1 MSRFIRIL
9 ALSGLGLFLAL
20 AGTTAF
26 AQTTAFT
33 YQGSLNNGASPANGN
48 YDIEVDVFDAA
59 TGGNYFNTITTAD
72 VPVVNGIFS
81 VKLDLGANIFPGAA
95 RFLQVKVR
103 QSGGSAWTVLNPRQQ
118 VTSAPYAVQSLN
130 AATAANATNAAQLGG
145 VAASQYIQTNDPRL
159 TDARPPLPG
168 SDNYIRNMPV
178 GTGQTGANFW
188 VTGIGKASILD
199 ADEYRVFNNR
209 ILAGTTNGSNNL
221 IVGIYANLAN
231 GGGFNNSFIG
241 YSAGRN
247 QTTGSGNTFT
257 GSWSGQANTT
267 GSNNS
272 YYGSQMGFSG
282 GPGSTGNFNSSFGHR
297 SGEGL
302 WNSNG
307 SLNSFFGTGS
317 GFSNSSGSS
326 NMFAGHDAGSANSTG
341 SFNTTIG
348 ENADLGAGNLTNATA
363 IGSKSFVTQNNSL
376 VLGSINGVN
385 GATADTNVGIGTT
398 TPASKL
404 HVNGT
409 VRVTN
414 GAVYITNPNTV
425 IITSPNGACWGI
437 TVNNS
442 GALATFPITPCP

>member
-1 MSRFIRIL
+1 MSSFFRIV
-9 ALSGLGLFLAL
+9 ALSVVGLFLTLGITPAS
-20 AGTTAF
+20 
-26 AQTTAFT
+26 AQTTEFT
-33 YQGSLNNGASPANGN
+33 YQGSLNNGASPASGN
-48 YDIEVDVFDAA
+48 YDVEIDVFDAA
-59 TGGNYFNTITTAD
+59 VGGNYFNTITASNI
-72 VPVVNGIFS
+72 PVVNGIFS
-81 VKLDLGANIFPGAA
+81 LKLDLGANIFPGSP
-95 RFLQVKVR
+95 RFLHVKVR
-103 QSGGSAWTVLNPRQQ
+103 QSGGSVWTILSPRQQ
-118 VTSAPYAVQSLN
+118 VTSVPYAVQSLN
-130 AATAANATNAAQLGG
+130 AANAANAAQLGG
-145 VAASQYIQTNDPRL
+145 IAASQFVQTSDPRL
-159 TDARPPLPG
+159 TDARTPLPG

-178 GTGQTGANFW
+178 GQGQTGANFW
-188 VTGIGKASILD
+188 VTGIGKANILE
-199 ADEYRVFNNR
+199 AEEYRVFNSR

-221 IVGIYANLAN
+221 LVGIYANLAN

-257 GSWSGQANTT
+257 GSWAGQANTT

-272 YYGSQMGFSG
+272 YYGSQMGYSG
-282 GPGSTGNFNSSFGHR
+282 GPGSTGNFNSTFGHR

-302 WNSNG
+302 WNSSG

-317 GFSNSSGSS
+317 GFSNSTGSS
-326 NMFAGHDAGSANSTG
+326 NMFAGHDSGSANTTG

-348 ENADLGAGNLTNATA
+348 ENADLATGNLTNATA
-363 IGSKSFVTQNNSL
+363 IGSKSFVAQSNSL

-398 TPASKL
+398 TPANKL

-409 VRVTN
+409 IRVTN
-414 GAVYITNPNTV
+414 GAVYITNPNTL

-442 GALATFPITPCP
+442 GGLATFPVTPCP

>member
-1 MSRFIRIL
+1 V
-9 ALSGLGLFLAL
+9 LGLFLVLGITPAS
-20 AGTTAF
+20 
-26 AQTTAFT
+26 AQTTEFT

-48 YDIEVDVFDAA
+48 YDIEIDVFDAVI
-59 TGGNYFNTITTAD
+59 GGNYFNTITASN

-81 VKLDLGANIFPGAA
+81 VKLDLGSNIFPGAA

-103 QSGGSAWTVLNPRQQ
+103 QSGDTAWTVLNPRQQ
-118 VTSAPYAVQSLN
+118 VTSAPYAVQSLK
-130 AATAANATNAAQLGG
+130 AATAANAANAALLGG
-145 VAASQYIQTNDPRL
+145 IAPGQFVQTNDPRL

-168 SDNYIRNMPV
+168 SDNYIRNMPA
-178 GTGQTGANFW
+178 GQGQSNSNFW
-188 VTGIGKASILD
+188 VSGTAKATIVE
-199 ADEYRVFNNR
+199 AEEFRVFNNR
-209 ILAGTTNGSNNL
+209 ILAATTNGTNNL

-231 GGGFNNSFIG
+231 GGGSNNSFIG
-241 YSAGRN
+241 YSAGRS

-257 GSWSGQANTT
+257 GAWSGQANTT

-272 YYGSQMGFSG
+272 YYGSQMGIFG
-282 GPGSTGNFNSSFGHR
+282 GPGSSGNFNSTFGHR

-302 WNSNG
+302 WNSSG

-317 GFSNSSGSS
+317 GFSNSTGSS
-326 NMFAGHDAGSANSTG
+326 NMFAGHDSGKGNTTG
-341 SFNTTIG
+341 SFNTTVG
-348 ENADLGAGNLTNATA
+348 ESSGLGAGNLTNATA
-363 IGSKSFVTQNNSL
+363 IGSKSFVAQSNSL

-409 VRVTN
+409 IRVTN
-414 GAVYITNPNTV
+414 GGVYITNPNTV